1 MGIGEQIRKRRIQ
14 LGWSQQ
20 KLAEKMGYTS
30 KSTITRI
37 EKGYNDV
44 SQSNVAKFAKVMD
57 TTIGYLMGWSN
68 EESKLSKPIITDNS
82 NPAAKV
88 FSSRFDSLSDNHQQQ
103 VLEYIDF
110 LSAQEQK
117 NDVAR
122 IIPKI

>member
-57 TTIGYLMGWSN
+57 TSIGYLMGWNN
-68 EESKLSKPIITDNS
+68 EESKLSKPIIADDS

>member
-57 TTIGYLMGWSN
+57 TTIGYLMGWNN
-68 EESKLSKPIITDNS
+68 EESNLSKPIITDDS